1 MISSPSLVLWLILST
16 LYAAAF
22 HILVGQTWREL
33 FTAWLAALVGFLG
46 GQLLAVLVGW
56 PDIVI
61 GQVRLVGSFVDSL
74 LSVLLA
80 RRLRL

>member
-22 HILVGQTWREL
+22 HILVGQNWREL
-33 FTAWLAALVGFLG
+33 FTSWLAALVGFLC

-61 GQVRLVGSFVDSL
+61 GQIRLVSSFAGSL
-74 LSVLLA
+74 LSVFLA

>member
-33 FTAWLAALVGFLG
+33 FISWLAALVGFLC
-46 GQLLAVLVGW
+46 GQLLALLAGW
-56 PDIVI
+56 PDLVI
-61 GQVRLVGSFVDSL
+61 GQIRLVSSFVGSL
-74 LSVLLA
+74 LSVFLA